1 MAEMPV
7 ASMVRQG
14 LIHKETCSKNM
25 KTQIRY
31 VILAA
36 ALACVPLLHTGCA
49 VTRGQQSAGTY
60 IDDKTITGK
69 VKTSLYRDSL
79 VKGSDIDV
87 TTFNGAVQLSGFIE
101 SQEQKDRAGELA
113 RQVEGVQQV
122 HNNLIVQTGR
132 STTKNKD
139 TKVDVDA
146 DADDKSIDVDVD
158 RK

>member
-1 MAEMPV
+1 
-7 ASMVRQG
+7 
-14 LIHKETCSKNM
+14 M
-25 KTQIRY
+25 KKQIRY

-60 IDDKTITGK
+60 IDDKTITAK
-69 VKTSLYRDSL
+69 VKTALLRDST
-79 VKGSDIDV
+79 VKGSDVDV
-87 TTFNGAVQLSGFIE
+87 TTFNGAVQLSGFVE

-113 RQVEGVQQV
+113 RQTEGVQQV

-132 STTKNKD
+132 SNTTIKDKD
-139 TKVDVDA
+139 TKIDVDA

>member
-1 MAEMPV
+1 
-7 ASMVRQG
+7 
-14 LIHKETCSKNM
+14 M
-25 KTQIRY
+25 KKQIRY

-60 IDDKTITGK
+60 IDDKTITAK
-69 VKTSLYRDSL
+69 VKTELLKDST
-79 VKGSDIDV
+79 VKGTDVDV
-87 TTFNGAVQLSGFIE
+87 TTFNGAVQLSGFVE

-113 RQVEGVQQV
+113 RQTKGVQQV

-132 STTKNKD
+132 SNTTIKDKD
-139 TKVDVDA
+139 TKIDVDA
-146 DADDKSIDVDVD
+146 DAKDKSIDVDVD

>member
-1 MAEMPV
+1 
-7 ASMVRQG
+7 
-14 LIHKETCSKNM
+14 M
-25 KTQIRY
+25 KKQIRY

-69 VKTSLYRDSL
+69 VKTALYKDST
-79 VKGSDIDV
+79 VKGSDVDV
-87 TTFNGAVQLSGFIE
+87 TTFNGAVQLSGFVE

-113 RQVEGVQQV
+113 RQTEGVQQV

-132 STTKNKD
+132 ATTKDKD
-139 TKVDVDA
+139 TKIDV